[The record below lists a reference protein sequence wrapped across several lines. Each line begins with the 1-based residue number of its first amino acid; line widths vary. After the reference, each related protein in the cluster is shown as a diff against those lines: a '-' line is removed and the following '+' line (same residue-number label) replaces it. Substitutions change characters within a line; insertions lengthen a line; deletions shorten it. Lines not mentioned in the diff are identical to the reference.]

1 MADLPQDLQKLDE
14 RINSL
19 KARNEKKTI
28 KTDTIRKYNIGIQTI
43 TDFIAPIFI
52 GLCIGYL
59 IDKFCS
65 TMPIFIIIFAFFGF
79 AAGILNIYKLYNGI
93 NNGTQE

>member
-1 MADLPQDLQKLDE
+1 MTELPQDLQKLDE

-19 KARNEKKTI
+19 KSKSENKSATSGVV
-28 KTDTIRKYNIGIQTI
+28 RKYNLGVLMT

-52 GLCIGYL
+52 GLCIGYML
-59 IDKFCS
+59 DTFCS
-65 TMPIFIIIFAFFGF
+65 TLPVFIIIFAFLGF

-93 NNGTQE
+93 NDDTRE